1 MKKQYDFSHGVK
13 GVFYKKGTEL
23 HTAIYLDSELES
35 YVASFAKQ
43 KTQTVNEVVSSILNA
58 DI

>member
-13 GVFYKKGTEL
+13 GVFYKKGAEP